1 MLMDVMLGVD
11 EQTGRSLW
19 RRAARMLLPAGVRH
33 RVATF
38 FGEFRID
45 HYPDRIYLKRKLI
58 PAIARRGGK
67 LLFVGC
73 QRYTKHYPA
82 LFGMHGTE
90 CWTIDIDPSVA
101 RWGAS
106 NRHVVGNI
114 LDALDHWTA
123 STFDTIVLNGVFG
136 FGLNG
141 VQDQEAALRVCRLL
155 LKTDGRLILGWNT
168 DRCGDPSGLSTVQR
182 HFRLSSILGL
192 ARRQTFAK
200 STHVIDTFTLGQ
212 FVGLIAQ
219 IAATQI

>member
-1 MLMDVMLGVD
+1 MGVVLGID
-11 EQTGRSLW
+11 ERTGRPLW

-33 RVATF
+33 CVGTWL
-38 FGEFRID
+38 GEFWID
-45 HYPDRIYLKRKLI
+45 RYPDRIYLKRELI
-58 PAIARRGGK
+58 PAVARRGGK

-73 QRYTKHYPA
+73 RRYTKHYPV
-82 LFGMHGTE
+82 LFAAHGTE
-90 CWTIDIDPSVA
+90 CWTIDLDPSVA

-106 NRHVVGNI
+106 DRHVVGNI
-114 LDALDHWTA
+114 LDALDHWPA

-141 VQDQEAALRVCRLL
+141 VRDQEAALRVCRQL

-168 DRCGDPSGLSTVQR
+168 DRCGDPSGLSTVRR

-200 STHVIDTFTLGQ
+200 STHVFDTFTAGQ
-212 FVGLIAQ
+212 FLGLIAH
-219 IAATQI
+219 IAATQV